1 MSITGKELAK
11 LLNISPAAISMALN
25 NKPGV
30 STATKHRIIEA
41 ATKYEY
47 DFTNLEQKQH
57 DNTIFGTIQFLIYKK
72 SGAIITDT
80 PFFSQ
85 LSEGISEA
93 CQSQQYNLNISYI
106 WNNDNINAT
115 LMEFNNY
122 NCSGIILL
130 ATEMTEYDLEPFLTC
145 KLPII
150 VLDSYYDTLDCNFVT
165 INNHKGAFQAT
176 NYLVR
181 RCNSQPG
188 YLHSSYSIANFN
200 ARANGFFDAI
210 KYNGLSTSRSI
221 IHRLTPSIEGSYAD
235 MCELLDQH
243 ETLAS
248 CYFAD
253 NDLIACGAIK
263 AFKEHDYNIPKDI
276 SVIGFDNLPLCTY
289 IDPTLTTLQVSVK
302 HMGQISISRLIQIIN
317 TKSNEILTIEVTP
330 KLIIRN
336 SVL

>member
-1 MSITGKELAK
+1 MSITGKELSK

-30 STATKHRIIEA
+30 STATKYRIIEA
-41 ATKYEY
+41 ATKYGY
-47 DFTNLEQKQH
+47 DFTNVEQKQH
-57 DNTIFGTIQFLIYKK
+57 NNNLYGTIQFIIYKK

-93 CQSQQYNLNISYI
+93 CQIQQYNLNISYI
-106 WNNDNINAT
+106 WNNDNIKAT
-115 LMEFNNY
+115 LNEFNNY

-130 ATEMTEYDLEPFLTC
+130 ATEMSQHDLEPFLIS

-176 NYLVR
+176 NYLIR

-188 YLHSSYSIANFN
+188 YLHSSYSIANFQ

-221 IHRLTPSIEGSYAD
+221 IHKLTPSIEGAYAD
-235 MCELLDQH
+235 MSELLTQK

-263 AFKEHDYNIPKDI
+263 ALKEHGYNIPKDI
-276 SVIGFDNLPLCTY
+276 SIIGFDNLPLCTY

-302 HMGQISISRLIQIIN
+302 HMGQTSISRLIQIIN
-317 TKSNEILTIEVTP
+317 DKSTEILKIEVTP

-336 SVL
+336 SVV